1 MYLLYTYLL
10 VTVRGIVHL
19 LPNVLER
26 FHTLSDL
33 LQTPIDFTCK
43 EEEREKK
50 NVRLEMNN

>member
-43 EEEREKK
+43 ETKRESFD
-50 NVRLEMNN
+50 